1 MTQVRISDQRS
12 LGSWY
17 TKGIIE
23 FILGKVSSVPLMCC
37 DLITAHGLLIMIQI
51 RFQIQIFYLLHYF
64 KSLLQQKHNTL
75 QK

>member
-23 FILGKVSSVPLMCC
+23 STLGKVSSAPLMCC
-37 DLITAHGLLIMIQI
+37 DLSAAHELLIMIQI

-64 KSLLQQKHNTL
+64 KSLLEQKYYTL
-75 QK
+75 PK